1 MTYYICYASEDR
13 INAVRLNAELSALG
27 MKSAFYDRGDTV
39 MLTDPM
45 EDIMKSI
52 NSSDVLIVLHT
63 ELTNSSMLSQIEIT
77 HAKNLGIAIYVIKTS
92 RAQISDSIRFELG
105 SSVII
110 SESNMREAAK
120 KLRSEFGRAK

>member
-1 MTYYICYASEDR
+1 
-13 INAVRLNAELSALG
+13 
-27 MKSAFYDRGDTV
+27 
-39 MLTDPM
+39 
-45 EDIMKSI
+45 
-52 NSSDVLIVLHT
+52 
-63 ELTNSSMLSQIEIT
+63 MLSQIEIT